1 MNGYQEEAPV
11 NIALVILATL
21 LGLVTAFAA
30 FGKFSNNAKAVEML
44 HKLGLTDGKIRM
56 LGAVEVAGALGLLI
70 GIWIPIL
77 GQLAAL
83 GFVLYFLG
91 ALIMH
96 VRAKD
101 PVKDMAPALV
111 LLVLSVI
118 VTILQF
124 AR

>member
-1 MNGYQEEAPV
+1 M

-21 LGLVTAFAA
+21 LGLVTAFSA

-44 HKLGLTDGKIRM
+44 HKLGLTDDKIRM

-96 VRAKD
+96 VRSKD
-101 PVKDMAPALV
+101 AAKDMAPALV
-111 LLVLSVI
+111 LLILSII

>member
-1 MNGYQEEAPV
+1 V
-11 NIALVILATL
+11 NIALIILTAL
-21 LGLVTAFAA
+21 LGLATAFSAV
-30 FGKFSNNAKAVEML
+30 GKFSKNPKAVDML
-44 HKLGLTDGKIRM
+44 RQLGITDSQIRT
-56 LGAVEVAGALGLLI
+56 LGIVEVLGALGLLV

-77 GQLAAL
+77 GLLAAI

-91 ALIMH
+91 ALIKH

-101 PVKDMAPALV
+101 AAKDVAPAVV
-111 LLVLSVI
+111 LLVLSII

>member
-1 MNGYQEEAPV
+1 M
-11 NIALVILATL
+11 NIALIILTAL
-21 LGLVTAFAA
+21 LGLATAFSAV
-30 FGKFSNNAKAVEML
+30 GKFSKNPKAVDML
-44 HKLGLTDGKIRM
+44 RQLGITDSQIRM
-56 LGAVEVAGALGLLI
+56 LGIVEVLGALGLLI

-91 ALIMH
+91 AMIAH

-101 PVKDMAPALV
+101 PMKDIAPALV
-111 LLVLSVI
+111 LLILSII

>member
-1 MNGYQEEAPV
+1 M
-11 NIALVILATL
+11 NIALVILTAL
-21 LGLVTAFAA
+21 LGLVTTFSAV
-30 FGKFSNNAKAVEML
+30 GKFTMNEKAVEML
-44 HKLGLTDGKIRM
+44 HKLGLTDDKIRM
-56 LGAVEVAGALGLLI
+56 LGAIEVAGALGLLI

-77 GQLAAL
+77 GLLAAI

-96 VRAKD
+96 IRSKD
-101 PVKDMAPALV
+101 AAKDMAPALV
-111 LLVLSVI
+111 LLVLSII

>member
-1 MNGYQEEAPV
+1 MNCYQEEASV
-11 NIALVILATL
+11 NIALVILTAL
-21 LGLVTAFAA
+21 LGLATAFSAV
-30 FGKFSNNAKAVEML
+30 GKFTMNPKAAEML
-44 HKLGLTDGKIRM
+44 HHLGLTDSKIRV

-70 GIWIPIL
+70 GIWIPML

-91 ALIMH
+91 AMIAH

-101 PVKDMAPALV
+101 PLKDMAPALV
-111 LLVLSVI
+111 LLVLSLI

>member
-1 MNGYQEEAPV
+1 M
-11 NIALVILATL
+11 NIALIILTAL
-21 LGLVTAFAA
+21 LGLATAFSAV
-30 FGKFSNNAKAVEML
+30 GKFSKNPKAVDML
-44 HKLGLTDGKIRM
+44 RQLGITDSQIRT
-56 LGAVEVAGALGLLI
+56 LGIVEVLGALGLLV

-77 GQLAAL
+77 GLLAAI

-91 ALIMH
+91 ALIKH

-101 PVKDMAPALV
+101 AAKDVAPAVV
-111 LLVLSVI
+111 LLVLSII

>member
-1 MNGYQEEAPV
+1 MN
-11 NIALVILATL
+11 ITLVILTTL
-21 LGLVTAFAA
+21 LGLVTAFSAV
-30 FGKFSNNAKAVEML
+30 GKFTLNPKAAEML
-44 HKLGLTDGKIRM
+44 RHLGLTDGRIRA
-56 LGAVEVAGALGLLI
+56 LGVVEVAGALGLLI

>member
-1 MNGYQEEAPV
+1 M

-21 LGLVTAFAA
+21 LGLMTAFSAV
-30 FGKFSNNAKAVEML
+30 GKFSKNPKAVDML
-44 HKLGLTDGKIRM
+44 RQLGITDSQIRM
-56 LGAVEVAGALGLLI
+56 LGIVEVLGALGLLI

-77 GQLAAL
+77 GLLAAI

-91 ALIMH
+91 AMIAH

-101 PVKDMAPALV
+101 PMKDSAPALI
-111 LLVLSVI
+111 LLILSII

>member
-1 MNGYQEEAPV
+1 M

-21 LGLVTAFAA
+21 LGLMTAFSA
-30 FGKFSNNAKAVEML
+30 FGKFSKNAKAVDML
-44 HKLGLTDGKIRM
+44 RHLGITDSQIRT
-56 LGAVEVAGALGLLI
+56 LGVIEVLGALGLLV

-77 GQLAAL
+77 GLLAAI

-96 VRAKD
+96 VRSKDAAKD
-101 PVKDMAPALV
+101 LGPALI
-111 LLVLSVI
+111 LLVLSII

>member
-1 MNGYQEEAPV
+1 MN
-11 NIALVILATL
+11 ITLVILTTL
-21 LGLVTAFAA
+21 LGLVTAFSAV
-30 FGKFSNNAKAVEML
+30 GKFTMNPKAAEML
-44 HKLGLTDGKIRM
+44 RHLGLTDSQIRA
-56 LGAVEVAGALGLLI
+56 LGVVEVAGALGLLV

-77 GQLAAL
+77 GLLAAI

-101 PVKDMAPALV
+101 PAKDLAPALV
-111 LLVLSVI
+111 LLVLSLI

>member
-1 MNGYQEEAPV
+1 M

-21 LGLVTAFAA
+21 LGLMTAFSA
-30 FGKFSNNAKAVEML
+30 FGKFSKNPKAVDML
-44 HKLGLTDGKIRM
+44 RQLGITDSQIRT
-56 LGAVEVAGALGLLI
+56 LGIIEVLGALGLLV

-77 GQLAAL
+77 GLLAAI

-91 ALIMH
+91 ALIKH

-101 PVKDMAPALV
+101 AAKDMGPALI
-111 LLVLSVI
+111 LLVLSII

>member
-1 MNGYQEEAPV
+1 M

-21 LGLVTAFAA
+21 LGLMTAFSAV
-30 FGKFSNNAKAVEML
+30 GKFSKNPKAVDML
-44 HKLGLTDGKIRM
+44 RQLGITDSQIRL
-56 LGAVEVAGALGLLI
+56 LGIVEVLGALGLLI
-70 GIWIPIL
+70 GIWVPIL
-77 GQLAAL
+77 GQLAAI

-91 ALIMH
+91 AMIAH

-101 PVKDMAPALV
+101 PMKDMAPALV
-111 LLVLSVI
+111 LLILSII

>member
-1 MNGYQEEAPV
+1 M
-11 NIALVILATL
+11 NIALIILTAL
-21 LGLVTAFAA
+21 LGLATAFSAV
-30 FGKFSNNAKAVEML
+30 GKFSKNPKAVDML
-44 HKLGLTDGKIRM
+44 RQLGITDSQIRT
-56 LGAVEVAGALGLLI
+56 LGIVEVLGALGLLV

-77 GQLAAL
+77 GLLAAI

-91 ALIMH
+91 ALIKH

-101 PVKDMAPALV
+101 AAKDMAPAVV
-111 LLVLSVI
+111 LLVLSII

>member
-1 MNGYQEEAPV
+1 M

-21 LGLVTAFAA
+21 LGLMTAFSAV
-30 FGKFSNNAKAVEML
+30 GKFSKNPKAVDML
-44 HKLGLTDGKIRM
+44 RQLGITDSQIRL
-56 LGAVEVAGALGLLI
+56 LGIVEVLGALGLLI
-70 GIWIPIL
+70 GIWVPIL
-77 GQLAAL
+77 GLLAAI

-91 ALIMH
+91 AMIAH

-101 PVKDMAPALV
+101 PMKDMAPALV
-111 LLVLSVI
+111 LLILSII

>member
-1 MNGYQEEAPV
+1 M

-21 LGLVTAFAA
+21 LGLMTAFSAV
-30 FGKFSNNAKAVEML
+30 GKFSKNPKAVDML
-44 HKLGLTDGKIRM
+44 RQLGITDSQIRL
-56 LGAVEVAGALGLLI
+56 LGIVEVLGALGLLI
-70 GIWIPIL
+70 GIWVPIL
-77 GQLAAL
+77 GQLAAI

-91 ALIMH
+91 AMIEH

-101 PVKDMAPALV
+101 PMKDMAPALV
-111 LLVLSVI
+111 LLILSII

>member
-1 MNGYQEEAPV
+1 M
-11 NIALVILATL
+11 NIALIILTAL
-21 LGLVTAFAA
+21 LGLATAFSAV
-30 FGKFSNNAKAVEML
+30 GKFSKNPKAVDML
-44 HKLGLTDGKIRM
+44 RQLGITDSQIRT
-56 LGAVEVAGALGLLI
+56 LGIVEVLGALGLLV

-77 GQLAAL
+77 GLLAAI

-91 ALIMH
+91 ALIKH

-101 PVKDMAPALV
+101 AAKDMAPAVV
-111 LLVLSVI
+111 LLMLSII

>member
-1 MNGYQEEAPV
+1 M

-21 LGLVTAFAA
+21 LGLMTAFSAV
-30 FGKFSNNAKAVEML
+30 GKFSRNHKAVDML
-44 HKLGLTDGKIRM
+44 RQLGITDSQISL
-56 LGAVEVAGALGLLI
+56 LGIVEVLGALGLLI
-70 GIWIPIL
+70 GIWVPIL
-77 GQLAAL
+77 GLLAAI

-91 ALIMH
+91 ALIKH

-101 PVKDMAPALV
+101 PMKDMAPALV
-111 LLVLSVI
+111 LLILSII